1 MKFSKDRD
9 LAMCEM
15 QHRIDQLE
23 KALEHLRDMAQVNG
37 WERDQDH
44 IDAPCGDEPQPKS
57 HILKDCDPSD
67 PDLTYL
73 TIEEYESLNVAAP
86 QPPSIFD
93 EIAGTN
99 KVKTRDI
106 PFKFMTM
113 YVTKEDHK

>member
-1 MKFSKDRD
+1 MTFSKDPD

-15 QHRIDQLE
+15 QKRIDDLE
-23 KALEHLRDMAQVNG
+23 RALEHLRDLAQVNR
-37 WERDQDH
+37 WERDQAH

-86 QPPSIFD
+86 QPEPKPTLRATTPD
-93 EIAGTN
+93 
-99 KVKTRDI
+99 KWMV
-106 PFKFMTM
+106 M
-113 YVTKEDHK
+113 YVSKENLK